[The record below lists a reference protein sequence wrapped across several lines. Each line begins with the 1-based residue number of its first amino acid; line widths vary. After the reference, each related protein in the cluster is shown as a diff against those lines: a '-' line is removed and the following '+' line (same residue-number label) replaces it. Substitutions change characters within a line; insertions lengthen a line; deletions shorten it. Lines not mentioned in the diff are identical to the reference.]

1 MDDPNAP
8 VDRDL
13 IASPGATSL
22 QTLAEV
28 MRRVRPRFH
37 RGLVDWYR
45 DASDPRGPA
54 RLAALFGKVNAGLGS
69 GVLADLFALAEIL
82 ATALRDGRLGSD
94 PGTRSLMGQ
103 LDWVLKPLMQQPPA
117 WPEADARALIDR
129 LLDLLAGLEPG
140 DDRVL
145 DLLAVY
151 RSVEPIRGAQ
161 GARSDRPASS
171 AEAGGDR
178 DDGRLAELVAAEEL
192 LERID
197 RGAFVDP
204 AALDAAYAAVHEVVG
219 VLDPTDACRLAPRLA
234 GIADQVK
241 ALASADPTAQST
253 RLESLAVNLLAL
265 EAILQTRVDA
275 RSSAETPPL
284 APGMDP
290 TELTLAVLRELDRE
304 LLGVTEALAGLRGNE
319 EVSTWLGRVVTMLA
333 RIAGVLQ
340 VLGRDDLA
348 ALSAA
353 CADRLRRRGVAPDAQ
368 RIDADGTV
376 LGEALACLRREIGV
390 GLAGGHL
397 AATPTGCAEHALIAL
412 EQTSAQTPE
421 RSVPT
426 IDISS
431 EAPSLPRVPVPDET
445 IAPELME
452 IFLEEIDEEI
462 ASARDRLARWS
473 LDPRDATALTGLK
486 RNFAVVKGSSL
497 LVGAR
502 RVAEVAEAV
511 EGLLVRVTAQPM
523 RDPAATSFIAE
534 VLDQLPALVHGATE
548 DCATLV
554 ESLVA
559 RARQIAQATTED
571 DLAVDGWST
580 LVPLD
585 EPAGMSDA
593 LQIPIEDLLDAF
605 EDTPE
610 TPRGWVLP
618 DDVGA
623 TRARL
628 VSGDAFGLSDQ
639 ASEVELDL
647 ALFGP
652 VDPAAEPMADPRVA
666 PSSTRRPEGDA
677 VSPVAPL
684 VEQVAEMV
692 RCRADLDAT
701 HAQMVAGLN
710 ALDLGLA
717 RLRDLVDRLASARH
731 PTGEPLGEVADGMGE
746 AIGLREFCGRMGEI
760 LDDLESVGRG
770 LIADRQASDAPRA
783 RQAKLLEAVSDA
795 LVKLDLESR
804 PPT

>member
-1 MDDPNAP
+1 MDDPGAP
-8 VDRDL
+8 IDRDL
-13 IASPGATSL
+13 IASPGATRL

-37 RGLVDWYR
+37 CGLVDWYR
-45 DASDPRGPA
+45 DAADPRGPA
-54 RLAALFGKVNAGLGS
+54 RLAALFGKVKAGLGS

-82 ATALRDGRLGSD
+82 AAALRDGRLGSD

-103 LDWVLKPLMQQPPA
+103 LDWVLKPLVQQPPA

-151 RSVEPIRGAQ
+151 RSSEPIRGER

-219 VLDPTDACRLAPRLA
+219 VLDPTDAWRLAPRLA

-241 ALASADPTAQST
+241 ALVSADSATRST
-253 RLESLAVNLLAL
+253 RLESLAVDLLAF
-265 EAILQTRVDA
+265 EAILQTRVDE
-275 RSSAETPPL
+275 RSPAETPPL

-290 TELTLAVLRELDRE
+290 TELTLAGLGELDRE
-304 LLGVTEALAGLRGNE
+304 LLGVTEALAGPHETE
-319 EVSTWLGRVVTMLA
+319 EVSTWLDRVVTMLA
-333 RIAGVLQ
+333 RIAGVLR

-368 RIDADGTV
+368 SIDAGSTV
-376 LGEALACLRREIGV
+376 LDEALACLRREIGV

-397 AATPTGCAEHALIAL
+397 AATPTGCAEYALIAL

-431 EAPSLPRVPVPDET
+431 EAPSLPRVPVPGET

-462 ASARDRLARWS
+462 ASARDRLACWS
-473 LDPRDATALTGLK
+473 LDPRDATAITGLK
-486 RNFAVVKGSSL
+486 RNFAVVKGSGL

-554 ESLVA
+554 EALVA

-571 DLAVDGWST
+571 DLAVDGWSA
-580 LVPLD
+580 LVSLD
-585 EPAGMSDA
+585 KPAGIGDA
-593 LQIPIEDLLDAF
+593 LQIPIEDLLDTF

-618 DDVGA
+618 DDAGA
-623 TRARL
+623 TWARS
-628 VSGDAFGLSDQ
+628 VSGDVLGLSDQ

-647 ALFGP
+647 SLFGP
-652 VDPAAEPMADPRVA
+652 VDPAAEPMSDPRVA
-666 PSSTRRPEGDA
+666 PSSARRPEGDA
-677 VSPVAPL
+677 VSPVASL
-684 VEQVAEMV
+684 VEQVAEMA
-692 RCRADLDAT
+692 RYRAELDAT

-746 AIGLREFCGRMGEI
+746 AIGLREFCGRVGEI
-760 LDDLESVGRG
+760 LDDLESVRHG
-770 LIADRQASDAPRA
+770 LIADREASDAPRA

-804 PPT
+804 PPI